1 MIVHRPAFFFLDQ
14 AMWDDLWAAIA
25 LMLVIEGIVPFLSP
39 DGMRRMLVAMLQ
51 MDNRSIRVA
60 GLISMLLG
68 VALLYWVRRS
78 TG

>member
-1 MIVHRPAFFFLDQ
+1 
-14 AMWDDLWAAIA
+14 MWDDLWAAIA